1 MGGVCISVILKDGV
15 ESIRQGKFPQLT
27 EMQMIFWVLP
37 TLGEKKNGLKVRI
50 YMATR
55 KGVKGLASDS
65 GAWKEK

>member
-37 TLGEKKNGLKVRI
+37 TLGEKKKRAEGENI
-50 YMATR
+50 YGYMKR
-55 KGVKGLASDS
+55 GQRPSK
-65 GAWKEK
+65 

>member
-37 TLGEKKNGLKVRI
+37 TLGGKKKGAEGENIYGYLKRGQ
-50 YMATR
+50 R
-55 KGVKGLASDS
+55 PS
-65 GAWKEK
+65 